1 MVWRNSSVGRVSA
14 QDPEGPGF
22 ESRFRLRSELAL
34 PTSFFLK
41 QGTRSV
47 LGDAVN
53 SRTPSAHIKGWER
66 AGGWSNLVP
75 QLGRKTI
82 CRVRG
87 IWAGHPTY
95 FSAHM
100 PSQTLRRLAF
110 LEAGPLAGSVPRS
123 ASVPNLPR
131 AERTAPPLAR
141 GPSRH
146 PRPDRGPSPSRP
158 PRTCSAHDLPITMPA
173 ARSGYAGAH
182 GARGLTSHRGDS

>member
-1 MVWRNSSVGRVSA
+1 MACGVSPWVGGRGALRVAAVRIPTHHMHTWARTHGGVGGARAASCPSPSPLSYPCAFAPVAHCVSSLCSGVWCGGGAWRA
-14 QDPEGPGF
+14 F
-22 ESRFRLRSELAL
+22 
-34 PTSFFLK
+34 SFGGKHLK
-41 QGTRSV
+41 PVHT
-47 LGDAVN
+47 
-53 SRTPSAHIKGWER
+53 
-66 AGGWSNLVP
+66 
-75 QLGRKTI
+75 
-82 CRVRG
+82 
-87 IWAGHPTY
+87 
-95 FSAHM
+95 HM